1 VSNAAGIW
9 SRNLLYVLTAERKS
23 DKMKKKSSKDQR
35 LLGQLE
41 EIAQK
46 LNLKVRYEQIR
57 KESRFYPGGLCRV
70 KDEDIIII
78 NSKAPLEDKINTFV
92 GALGNFDLSSI
103 FIHPALRDLFKVESD
118 ETTSEI
124 SKQM

>member
-1 VSNAAGIW
+1 
-9 SRNLLYVLTAERKS
+9 
-23 DKMKKKSSKDQR
+23 MKKKPSNDQK

-41 EIAQK
+41 EIAAK
-46 LNLKVRYEQIR
+46 LNLKVRYEQIK

-92 GALGNFDLSSI
+92 EALGNLDLSNV
-103 FIHPALRDLFKVESD
+103 FMHPALRDLFKMESD
-118 ETTSEI
+118 ESPSEI
-124 SKQM
+124 SKEG

>member
-1 VSNAAGIW
+1 
-9 SRNLLYVLTAERKS
+9 
-23 DKMKKKSSKDQR
+23 MKKKSSKDQK
-35 LLGQLE
+35 LLEQLE
-41 EIAQK
+41 ELSQR

-92 GALGNFDLSSI
+92 KALKTFDLSNI
-103 FIHPALRDLFKVESD
+103 FVYPALRDLFKVES
-118 ETTSEI
+118 EENSAEI
-124 SKQM
+124 LEEG